1 MTQSIGAPFQRYR
14 RPPSVEVNKLIDLRC
29 QLALHEPDWEALAA
43 VQPWA
48 AAVYHALWNY
58 IPRFFIPRNGQPVD
72 AEQQWGALAEQTH
85 AFGRQLDEE
94 KALAVI
100 MAGLRS
106 YESAMERPE
115 GWPEQAHWTS
125 TANWQSVWEGGR
137 RQLERKPKL
146 FHVDPFELALTAIAY
161 AAGGVLGHGLT
172 IRMIVSWPTP
182 DRMSEQPKGQFRVI
196 RRSGMDR
203 QAWLT
208 LSLGNGR
215 RWTEDLG
222 EAVARFC
229 QTAAQASRKRPSRK
243 RPLSKRHGP
252 FRIYRTGEPEY
263 PYGVGFLGGPKKHR
277 ERVILARY
285 RTKPEAE
292 RLLRKRPALLKAE
305 KEWHVWPQSHWRSLM
320 ACARWR
326 PSRKGPKRRNRPVRI
341 EDFQEA
347 FNPRAI
353 TFGAWVPK
361 KERQRMLNVLY
372 ESGLDIAELLDIP
385 TRALFLNGRI
395 GLALGCAGNR
405 NHRWAHYAHAQKF
418 ICLSRSKGGGSIA
431 HEWFHALDYI
441 TQEET
446 GKWLHNDIILPIQRL
461 QPIPQLRQLSYIGRC
476 HKFERR
482 SIKRWV
488 YFAAH
493 KELAAR
499 ACDALLAYRAQQRGW
514 EGTPGI
520 PLPYWE
526 EWLAKGMADQYHYPT
541 PEEIRLVGEKI
552 GEQIRQAALRCLG
565 PARPGLHPEPRP
577 ERTVVGRPVIEHKI
591 RSRPAKPSGLIKTR
605 GKPRRSRRGRIAFFS
620 LGLGPQRV
628 K

>member
-1 MTQSIGAPFQRYR
+1 MTESIGAPFQPYR
-14 RPPSVEVNKLIDLRC
+14 RPPSEKASKPLDLRR
-29 QLALHEPDWEALAA
+29 QLGAALDEPDWQALVA
-43 VQPWA
+43 VKPWA
-48 AAVYHALWNY
+48 AAVYHVLWNHT
-58 IPRFFIPRNGQPVD
+58 PRFFIPRNGQPDDV
-72 AEQQWGALAEQTH
+72 EQQWEALVLQMH

-106 YESAMERPE
+106 YERATERPE

-125 TANWQSVWEGGR
+125 LTNQESKNWKLTWQEGGR
-137 RQLERKPKL
+137 LERKPKL
-146 FHVDPFELALTAIAY
+146 IYVDPFELALAAIAY
-161 AAGGVLGHGLT
+161 AAGGVLGHGHA
-172 IRMIVSWPTP
+172 IRVNVSWLIDGLMPEP
-182 DRMSEQPKGQFRVI
+182 PKARFI
-196 RRSGMDR
+196 LLRRSGRDR
-203 QAWLT
+203 LAWST
-208 LSLGNGR
+208 LRLGNGDKI
-215 RWTEDLG
+215 TEDFG

-229 QTAAQASRKRPSRK
+229 QTAAQAPRKRPSRK

-252 FRIYRTGEPEY
+252 FRIYWTGEPEY

-305 KEWHVWPQSHWRSLM
+305 KEWHSWPQGHWRSLI
-320 ACARWR
+320 ACARWE

-372 ESGLDIAELLDIP
+372 ESGLDIAELLGIP
-385 TRALFLNGRI
+385 AQALFLNGRI

-405 NHRWAHYAHAQKF
+405 NHRWAHYTHAQKF

-446 GKWLHNDIILPIQRL
+446 GKWLHNDIIVPIQRL
-461 QPIPQLRQLSYIGRC
+461 QSIPQLRQLSYIGRC
-476 HKFERR
+476 QKFERR
-482 SIKRWV
+482 SIKYWV

-520 PLPYWE
+520 PLPNWE
-526 EWLAKGMADQYHYPT
+526 EWIEKGMADQYHYPT

-552 GEQIRQAALRCLG
+552 GAQIRQATLRCLE
-565 PARPGLHPEPRP
+565 PARLGLHPEPRP
-577 ERTVVGRPVIEHKI
+577 ERTVVGRLAVALEAGEYPPGASTLERV
-591 RSRPAKPSGLIKTR
+591 RGL
-605 GKPRRSRRGRIAFFS
+605 
-620 LGLGPQRV
+620 
-628 K
+628 